1 MPMNYSNLTDED
13 LIELLRN
20 GSEDAFEE
28 IYNRYWA
35 RLYSSAFKRVRRY
48 EVAEELVQDLFTGLW
63 VNRKEVNI
71 RSTVSSYLQ
80 TAIRYMVFNHFDKE
94 YVRRDYQETLN
105 FSRNFDNSTE
115 EAVLLKDLE
124 SVLEIEVGLLP
135 TQCRSVYKLSRKE
148 HKTNKE
154 IALLMG
160 ISEKTVE
167 NHLTKALKR
176 LKGNLSLIR
185 ILLFFFLSW

>member
-1 MPMNYSNLTDED
+1 MPMKYSNLTDEE

-20 GSEDAFEE
+20 ESKDAFEE
-28 IYNRYWA
+28 IYNRYWS
-35 RLYSSAFKRVRRY
+35 RLYSSAYKRVRRY

-63 VNRKEVNI
+63 INRKEVNI

-94 YVRRDYQETLN
+94 YVRRDYQETLT

-124 SVLEIEVGLLP
+124 TVLENEVSLLP
-135 TQCRSVYKLSRKE
+135 SQCRSVYKLSRKE

-176 LKGNLSLIR
+176 LRGNLSLIR
-185 ILLFFFLSW
+185 VLLFFFTV

>member
-1 MPMNYSNLTDED
+1 MNYSNLTDEE

-20 GSEDAFEE
+20 ESKDAFEE

-35 RLYSSAFKRVRRY
+35 RLYSSAYKRVKRY

-63 VNRKEVNI
+63 INRKEVNI

-94 YVRRDYQETLN
+94 YVRRDYQEKLT

-124 SVLEIEVGLLP
+124 TVLENEVSLLP
-135 TQCRSVYKLSRKE
+135 AQCRSVYKLSRKE

-176 LKGNLSLIR
+176 LRGNLSLIR
-185 ILLFFFLSW
+185 VLLFFFTV

>member
-1 MPMNYSNLTDED
+1 MPMNYSKLTDEE

-20 GSEDAFEE
+20 ESKDAFEE
-28 IYNRYWA
+28 IYNRYWS
-35 RLYSSAFKRVRRY
+35 RLYSSAYKRVRRY

-63 VNRKEVNI
+63 INRKEVNI

-94 YVRRDYQETLN
+94 YVRRDYQETLT

-115 EAVLLKDLE
+115 ETVLLNDLE
-124 SVLEIEVGLLP
+124 TVLENEVSLLP
-135 TQCRSVYKLSRKE
+135 SQCRSVYKLSRKE

-176 LKGNLSLIR
+176 LRGNLSLIR
-185 ILLFFFLSW
+185 VLLFFLTV